1 LEIFCIQA
9 LFRTKSVGATLQCH
23 STKKGVAR
31 SQSWAVNQWQA
42 TAKKALATEGADP
55 DVTTGPDGLSGTSK
69 RGKVKHIISSF
80 MSSSAFQPVA
90 STFPIHEH
98 HLLPPGEKLLV
109 VVSEK
114 ETSSIIAYTLST
126 KEYNECLHD
135 IQRTLSEIMNG
146 ATREFLQSKRD
157 FGKSVDASLKGQPQV
172 DIPQGSEKFIR
183 VDSNTEANEGYVNM
197 EIVNPETESGTGL
210 DGDTASVIVDKL
222 EFMSNSQECHAV
234 PDSQSTHPSKQSKV
248 ERVLYTK
255 VKHTAAQKEEMKKA
269 ENIPAQDTSAQDDTD
284 LVQFGFQRKDAN
296 PAVDFHFKHQFADNT
311 CRFYCSI
318 YFAEQFRLLRKR
330 IFPDGEEKYIRSLQH
345 SVAWGAQGGKS
356 GSAFFK
362 SLDDRFVM
370 KQMSRQEL
378 QCFLEFAPHYFR
390 YINKALDEQRPTLLA
405 KILGIYRIGYKNSQ
419 TSATM
424 RQDVLVMENLFYD
437 RKIDKTFDL
446 KGSMRSRYVQT
457 SGLKNDVLL
466 DENLLE
472 MIRECPI
479 FFRPHSKAILSRA
492 IHNDTEFLAQQMVMD
507 YSLLVGI
514 DEARSELVTGIIDFI
529 RTFTWDKKLEMYVK
543 ASGILGGQGRM
554 PTVVS
559 PELYRT
565 RFTEA
570 MHRYFLMVPDKWTGL
585 GNDLD

>member
-1 LEIFCIQA
+1 
-9 LFRTKSVGATLQCH
+9 
-23 STKKGVAR
+23 
-31 SQSWAVNQWQA
+31 
-42 TAKKALATEGADP
+42 
-55 DVTTGPDGLSGTSK
+55 
-69 RGKVKHIISSF
+69 
-80 MSSSAFQPVA
+80 MS
-90 STFPIHEH
+90 
-98 HLLPPGEKLLV
+98 
-109 VVSEK
+109 
-114 ETSSIIAYTLST
+114 
-126 KEYNECLHD
+126 
-135 IQRTLSEIMNG
+135 
-146 ATREFLQSKRD
+146 
-157 FGKSVDASLKGQPQV
+157 
-172 DIPQGSEKFIR
+172 
-183 VDSNTEANEGYVNM
+183 
-197 EIVNPETESGTGL
+197 
-210 DGDTASVIVDKL
+210 
-222 EFMSNSQECHAV
+222 
-234 PDSQSTHPSKQSKV
+234 
-248 ERVLYTK
+248 
-255 VKHTAAQKEEMKKA
+255 
-269 ENIPAQDTSAQDDTD
+269 
-284 LVQFGFQRKDAN
+284 
-296 PAVDFHFKHQFADNT
+296 
-311 CRFYCSI
+311 
-318 YFAEQFRLLRKR
+318 
-330 IFPDGEEKYIRSLQH
+330 
-345 SVAWGAQGGKS
+345 WGALGGKS

-362 SLDDRFVM
+362 SFDDRFVM

-457 SGLKNDVLL
+457 SGMKNDVLL

-479 FFRPHSKAILSRA
+479 FIRPHSKAILSRA

>member
-1 LEIFCIQA
+1 M
-9 LFRTKSVGATLQCH
+9 
-23 STKKGVAR
+23 
-31 SQSWAVNQWQA
+31 
-42 TAKKALATEGADP
+42 LASDA
-55 DVTTGPDGLSGTSK
+55 SAGTSK
-69 RGKVKHIISSF
+69 RGKVKNIISSF
-80 MSSSAFQPVA
+80 MSGSAFQPVP
-90 STFPIHEH
+90 STFPSHEH
-98 HLLPPGEKLLV
+98 HLLPPGEKVLV
-109 VVSEK
+109 FVSEK

-126 KEYNECLHD
+126 KEYNERLLQ
-135 IQRTLSEIMNG
+135 IQGTLSEIKNG
-146 ATREFLQSKRD
+146 AAKDHLQNKGDVSQTTD
-157 FGKSVDASLKGQPQV
+157 SSVKSQSHLDSHCGTKTY
-172 DIPQGSEKFIR
+172 IR
-183 VDSNTEANEGYVNM
+183 VDSSPEGGEGYVHLD
-197 EIVNPETESGTGL
+197 IVNTETGL
-210 DGDTASVIVDKL
+210 ALEEEGETPFVAREKL
-222 EFMSNSQECHAV
+222 EFMSKSQEFCAEPEPQVAQHGK
-234 PDSQSTHPSKQSKV
+234 HRKV
-248 ERVLYTK
+248 ERVVFTK
-255 VKHTAAQKEEMKKA
+255 TKNTSSPKDEAKKI
-269 ENIPAQDTSAQDDTD
+269 ENNVTPDFPAQDDIG
-284 LVQFGFQRKDAN
+284 LLQFGFQRKDAY
-296 PAVDFHFKHQFADNT
+296 PVVDFHVKHQFADST

-318 YFAEQFRLLRKR
+318 YYAEQFRSLRKR

-345 SVAWGAQGGKS
+345 SVSWGALGGKS

-362 SLDDRFVM
+362 SFDDRFVM

-457 SGLKNDVLL
+457 SGMKNDVLL

-479 FFRPHSKAILSRA
+479 FIRPHSKAILSRA

-514 DEARSELVTGIIDFI
+514 DEARSELVTGIIDFV